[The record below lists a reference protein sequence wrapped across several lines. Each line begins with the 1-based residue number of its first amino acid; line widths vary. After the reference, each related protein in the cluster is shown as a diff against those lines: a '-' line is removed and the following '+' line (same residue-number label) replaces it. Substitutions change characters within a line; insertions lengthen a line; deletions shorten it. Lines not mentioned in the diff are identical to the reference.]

1 VTDLVELL
9 LPTIDAAENRLA
21 EPTADVAEALLA
33 LLPPGLASEVR
44 LGPSSDLVVL
54 VTEDEVFSVGSVYRW
69 ELVRIGRPFTF
80 ELELEPAVRVAV
92 FGEASTDA
100 RDVDVVVS
108 EAFAD
113 RLSLPVVGIDEG
125 TVALVAFDD
134 AEGER

>member
-1 VTDLVELL
+1 MTDLVELL
-9 LPTIDAAENRLA
+9 LPIIAAAEDRLE

-33 LLPPGLASEVR
+33 LLPPELASAVR
-44 LGPSSDLVVL
+44 LGPAPDLVVL
-54 VTEDEVFSVGSVYRW
+54 VTEDEVFRVGPVYRW
-69 ELVRIGRPFTF
+69 ELVRIGRPFNF

-100 RDVDVVVS
+100 GDVDVNVS
-108 EAFAD
+108 EALAD